1 VTLEGESMVIVHH
14 GVTHG
19 VRKGK
24 PFPVYWD
31 VVREGE

>member
-1 VTLEGESMVIVHH
+1 MTHNGLPIVHS

-24 PFPVYWD
+24 PFDVHFD
-31 VVREGE
+31 VVRERE

>member
-1 VTLEGESMVIVHH
+1 MTHNGLPIVHS
-14 GVTHG
+14 GVTHD

-31 VVREGE
+31 VVREGGSE